1 MKPVIGI
8 TCSANQTSQYLAD
21 DYIKAVRMAGG
32 VPVLLPAGGE
42 ADIPLLLSKTDG
54 ILLSGGGDVDP
65 SWFGEEP
72 VPGLG
77 EIEPGRDAFEI
88 ALCRFAIQADVPIL
102 AICRGIQILAVASG
116 GDMFQDIYSQGK
128 PPLLQHKQRAARSH
142 LSHTVHVLSGSL
154 LEKWAGSETMKV
166 NSFHHQAVRTVK
178 APLMVSARAPDGIIE
193 AVENR
198 NARFMIGVQWHPEAL
213 AAIKDPVSLKIFS
226 AFIASCKTV

>member
-1 MKPVIGI
+1 M
-8 TCSANQTSQYLAD
+8 
-21 DYIKAVRMAGG
+21 
-32 VPVLLPAGGE
+32 
-42 ADIPLLLSKTDG
+42 
-54 ILLSGGGDVDP
+54 
-65 SWFGEEP
+65 
-72 VPGLG
+72 
-77 EIEPGRDAFEI
+77 
-88 ALCRFAIQADVPIL
+88 PIL

-142 LSHTVHVLSGSL
+142 LSHTVHVLPGSL